1 MSVLVTVGTT
11 EFDDLIKVID
21 TPQFTSLL
29 KSLNYTTIICQ
40 IGTGKYIPK
49 LSNFRTVPSLIPFI
63 QDSDLI
69 ISHGGAG
76 TILECL
82 RLNKKLIVVTN
93 PKLMNNHQA
102 ELASELQI
110 RGCLLLCDSPS
121 SIYSTLPSLNS
132 FNPTAL
138 PPSNC
143 SEFLS
148 NLSTLLS

>member
-21 TPQFTSLL
+21 TPQFISLL
-29 KSLNYTTIICQ
+29 KSLNYSTVICQ
-40 IGTGKYIPK
+40 IGTGHHVPK
-49 LSNFRTVPSLIPFI
+49 LSNFRTAPSLIPFI

-82 RLNKKLIVVTN
+82 RLNKKLIIVTN
-93 PKLMNNHQA
+93 PKLMNNHQS
-102 ELASELQI
+102 ELASELQT
-110 RGCLLLCDSPS
+110 RGCLLLCESPS
-121 SIYSTLPSLNS
+121 SLASALPLVNS
-132 FNPTAL
+132 FTPAPL
-138 PPSNC
+138 PHSNS

-148 NLSTLLS
+148 NLSALLT